1 MPGAACLRAAAFVIA
16 LPLGL
21 GLFIVVI
28 CSILWD
34 PFLFGFSFLSGRLVW
49 CSDPSRLHFLVSTL
63 FNLYIY
69 IDDHP
74 QQVKDLGNP

>member
-28 CSILWD
+28 FSILWY
-34 PFLFGFSFLSGRLVW
+34 PFLFLSSVFFLSGRLVW

-69 IDDHP
+69 VDDHP
-74 QQVKDLGNP
+74 Q